1 MNEQFKGEKGPAP
14 ENLEDQKYAALQ
26 VAMDGEDSVM
36 KEIDNVF
43 TTTPNREEAEKI
55 VLEKYASQMDEA
67 MKKSR
72 QALDEWLSTIEKVR
86 KEEIE

>member
-1 MNEQFKGEKGPAP
+1 MAEQFKGETGPAP
-14 ENLEDQKYAALQ
+14 EKLEDQKYAALQ
-26 VAMDGEDSVM
+26 AAMDEEDRIM

-43 TTTPNREEAEKI
+43 AATPNREEAEKI
-55 VLEKYASQMDEA
+55 ILEKYAPQMDEA

-72 QALDEWLSTIEKVR
+72 EALNEWLSTIEKSE